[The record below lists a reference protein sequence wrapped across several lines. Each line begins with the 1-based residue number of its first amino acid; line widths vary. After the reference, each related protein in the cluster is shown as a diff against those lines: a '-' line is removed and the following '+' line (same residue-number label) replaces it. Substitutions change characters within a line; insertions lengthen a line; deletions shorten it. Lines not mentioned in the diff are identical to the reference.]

1 MTLSSLQRNRH
12 LLPVL
17 VGVMALALF
26 MLPPLFLSTF
36 MVRVFLISLLSTGL
50 AVSWNILGGF
60 AGYWSFGHTLY
71 VGVGAFT
78 AGKLVPLLGPNL
90 GGIEVLTFSIVAGGL
105 VSGMLALVLAYPLL
119 RLRGIYF
126 AIAML
131 GVAELTGEISSSFD
145 AIGGAMGLTLPIV
158 VPENINP
165 AVFYYYLFLA
175 LNAIILVIAAFIKYS
190 RFGYGLA
197 SIREDEDSAKMLGVP
212 TERYK
217 IIASVISCALVGIS
231 GVLYGFYLGYFTT
244 TSVFR
249 VDFSLNMILHT
260 LIGGIGTLFGPI
272 LGAWIMVFLTQFV
285 LGKLLEIHI
294 LITGLLVI
302 IIVLLA
308 PSGII
313 GAAKA
318 WLEKRQTAE
327 EGISKGEESETDLYL
342 NQV

>member
-1 MTLSSLQRNRH
+1 MMPSSLQRNRH

-17 VGVMALALF
+17 GGAMALALF

-71 VGVGAFT
+71 IGVGAFT
-78 AGKLVPLLGPNL
+78 AGKLVPLLGPNS
-90 GGIEVLTFSIVAGGL
+90 GGIEVLTLSIVAGGL

-119 RLRGIYF
+119 HLRGIYF

-145 AIGGAMGLTLPIV
+145 AIGGAMGLTLPVV
-158 VPENINP
+158 VPETINP

-175 LNAIILVIAAFIKYS
+175 LNAIILVIATFIKYS

-197 SIREDEDSAKMLGVP
+197 SIRENEDSARMLGVP
-212 TERYK
+212 AERYK
-217 IIASVISCALVGIS
+217 IIASVISACLVGIL
-231 GVLYGFYLGYFTT
+231 GVVYGFYLGYFTT
-244 TSVFR
+244 SSTFNVI
-249 VDFSLNMILHT
+249 FSLNMILHS
-260 LIGGIGTLFGPI
+260 LIGGIGTLLGPI

-285 LGKLLEIHI
+285 LGKVLEIHV
-294 LITGLLVI
+294 LITGAMVI

-308 PSGII
+308 PKGII
-313 GAAKA
+313 GTTKA
-318 WLEKRQTAE
+318 WLGKRRSANQP
-327 EGISKGEESETDLYL
+327 ISTGEEAETNVY
-342 NQV
+342 